1 MAISTTSFEVPGA
14 TEIHFDD
21 DTLHAELTDGRRIAV
36 PLAWYPR
43 LLHATPEE
51 RGNWA
56 IIAGGQHLHCP
67 DIDEDI
73 SVEMLLTGQK
83 SGESQTSFKRWTEA
97 RKAGLPV
104 NIHDIT
110 PAASQN

>member
-14 TEIHFDD
+14 TQLQLDD
-21 DTLHAELTDGRRIAV
+21 DTLYAELSDGRRIAV
-36 PLAWYPR
+36 PLAWYSR

-51 RGNWA
+51 RGKWE
-56 IIAGGQHLHCP
+56 IIAGGQHLHWP
-67 DIDEDI
+67 DLDEDI
-73 SVEMLLTGQK
+73 SVGMLRTGQK

-104 NIHDIT
+104 NIHEIT
-110 PAASQN
+110 PEAGQN

>member
-1 MAISTTSFEVPGA
+1 MAISTRSFEVPGA
-14 TEIHFDD
+14 TELQLDE

-43 LLHATPEE
+43 LLHATPGE

-56 IIAGGQHLHCP
+56 IIAGGQHLHWP
-67 DIDEDI
+67 DLDEDI

-83 SGESQTSFKRWTEA
+83 SGESQSSFKRWTEA

-104 NIHDIT
+104 NIHEIT
-110 PAASQN
+110 PATSQS

>member
-14 TEIHFDD
+14 TELQFDED
-21 DTLHAELTDGRRIAV
+21 ALHAELSDGRRIAV

-43 LLHATPEE
+43 LLHATPQE
-51 RGNWA
+51 RTNHQ
-56 IIAGGQHLHCP
+56 IIAGGQHLHWP
-67 DIDEDI
+67 DLDEDI

-83 SGESQTSFKRWTEA
+83 SGESQTSFKRWIEA

-104 NIHDIT
+104 NIHEIT
-110 PAASQN
+110 PTAGQN